1 MASINDPDALNAA
14 LRGVDNLEE
23 SLLSALELTH
33 HGYAAELRFAH
44 LRRGRPVPETS
55 QVTLIMEAVSALR
68 LDGGLSEAMVQHPD
82 RINWGLSEV
91 AQVSAYSAE
100 PGVGLL
106 VAWEGKREIRVEAAR
121 ARFHASPG

>member
-1 MASINDPDALNAA
+1 VASIDDPDALNVA

-33 HGYAAELRFAH
+33 HGYSAELRFAH
-44 LRRGRPVPETS
+44 LRRGRPVSETS
-55 QVTLIMEAVSALR
+55 QVTLVMEAISALR

-91 AQVSAYSAE
+91 ALVSAYSAE

-106 VAWEGKREIRVEAAR
+106 VAWEGEREIRVEAAR
-121 ARFHASPG
+121 ARFHASAG